1 MAKGKYQQWLEP
13 DGLLL
18 LAAWARDGLTNEQI
32 AKKCDIAES
41 TLYTWMDTYPEISE
55 ALKKGKEIT
64 DIEVENALKK
74 RAVGYSYTETMTET
88 GPDGVKVRK
97 TVKQVAPDVTAQIF
111 WLKNRKRDQWRDK
124 QLDDGADADVLEK
137 AKEMLGGVPSAF

>member
-1 MAKGKYQQWLEP
+1 VAKGKYQQWLEP

-41 TLYTWMDTYPEISE
+41 TLYAWMDTYPEISE

-124 QLDDGADADVLEK
+124 QLDDGADADALEK